1 MGTEY
6 LTEAAVFQCTQGQN
20 FQAVKKIGGKAS
32 YKGKKLLTSPV
43 RLIPKQ
49 PPILCPLLPP
59 LPNGTPSPCS
69 CFSVTLK
76 GGVEH
81 KDGGKLLT
89 MKASVLCGVTP
100 ALQPII
106 PTRSGCDHHIIY
118 GAAHTAKVPAIVWP
132 VREKTKATEQT
143 MQKEA
148 GTGKT
153 TAASAA
159 AVPLTQENPAL
170 AKKNTPQ
177 EEEAAVEKTAEVP
190 VEEEAPAFRTG
201 MLCSYSPRKAECVN
215 CTYRLDNDPP
225 AVDNDSMILRKNY
238 NAAKPHTDRY
248 DRYFDEVVVPLGD
261 SKENK
266 WRYAAHHLISG
277 NQVFKQNPELVRLA
291 HFCGYDINAYANC
304 IMLVGYPEDYP
315 DVEHMKSVSAYDVMS
330 ESRVQWHV
338 GGHSYR
344 FDVEEKAEICRQ
356 IGIRNKKKLVP
367 SDIKTYAEL
376 VQTEIEKL
384 KQRLM
389 AKKDRQMICYAAE
402 QEKRKLCGKL
412 DRIAAEIK
420 SKLAAFTDVGK
431 PHHSFPYFVS
441 KEAYRYTYALPR
453 TAKVVTVHKEGT
465 QLSLECYRLEHF
477 TEAIAQQK
485 NSLVLNPKGTIILNL
500 SDERWRWDCI
510 DFCKNVVYFI
520 YLDDTPRT
528 ILPFAVEKMYQF
540 PPDVRETG
548 RDGMKFLQQNDTEI
562 LVWLRDHPASAYT
575 SPVLMI
581 RRRRKEAGL
590 DSEVM

>member
-6 LTEAAVFQCTQGQN
+6 LTEAAVFQCTQGRK
-20 FQAVKKIGGKAS
+20 FQADKKIGGKAS
-32 YKGKKLLTSPV
+32 YKGKKLLTSPI

-59 LPNGTPSPCS
+59 LPNGAPSPCS
-69 CFSVTLK
+69 CTFVTLE

-106 PTRSGCDHHIIY
+106 PTRSGSDNHIIY
-118 GAAHTAKVPAIVWP
+118 GAAHNAKVPAIVWP
-132 VREKTKATEQT
+132 VRENTKATEQT

-153 TAASAA
+153 TTASAA

-177 EEEAAVEKTAEVP
+177 KEEDAAEKTAAAPTEEDVP
-190 VEEEAPAFRTG
+190 SFRAG
-201 MLCSYSPRKAECVN
+201 MLCSCSPRKAECVN
-215 CTYRLDNDPP
+215 CTYRLDNEPP

-238 NAAKPHTDRY
+238 NSAKPHTDRY

-356 IGIRNKKKLVP
+356 IGIRNKRKLAP

-412 DRIAAEIK
+412 DHIAAEIK

-500 SDERWRWDCI
+500 SDEKWRWDCI
-510 DFCKNVVYFI
+510 DFCKNIVYFI

-528 ILPFAVEKMYQF
+528 ILPFMVENTNQF

>member
-1 MGTEY
+1 M
-6 LTEAAVFQCTQGQN
+6 
-20 FQAVKKIGGKAS
+20 
-32 YKGKKLLTSPV
+32 
-43 RLIPKQ
+43 
-49 PPILCPLLPP
+49 
-59 LPNGTPSPCS
+59 
-69 CFSVTLK
+69 
-76 GGVEH
+76 
-81 KDGGKLLT
+81 T

-100 ALQPII
+100 ALQPIM
-106 PTRSGCDHHIIY
+106 PTRSGSDNHIIY
-118 GAAHTAKVPAIVWP
+118 GAAHSAEVPAIVWP
-132 VREKTKATEQT
+132 VREKTEATEQP

-159 AVPLTQENPAL
+159 AVPLTQENPAP
-170 AKKNTPQ
+170 AKKDASQ
-177 EEEAAVEKTAEVP
+177 KEEVAAEKTSAAPTEEDVP
-190 VEEEAPAFRTG
+190 SFRAG
-201 MLCSYSPRKAECVN
+201 MLCSCSPRKAECVN

-315 DVEHMKSVSAYDVMS
+315 DVEHKKNISAYDVMS

-356 IGIRNKKKLVP
+356 IGIRNKKKIAP

-376 VQTEIEKL
+376 VQAEIEKL

-412 DRIAAEIK
+412 DHIAAEIK

-453 TAKVVTVHKEGT
+453 AAKVVTVHKEGA

-485 NSLVLNPKGTIILNL
+485 NNLVLNPKGTTILNM
-500 SDERWRWDCI
+500 SDDCWQEDCI
-510 DFCKNVVYFI
+510 VFCNNVECFI

-528 ILPFAVEKMYQF
+528 ILPFAVEGAYQF
-540 PPDVRETG
+540 PPDVRKTG
-548 RDGMKFLQQNDTEI
+548 RDGMKFLRQNDTEI
-562 LVWLRDHPASAYT
+562 LVWLRDHPASVYT

-590 DSEVM
+590 TSEVI

>member
-6 LTEAAVFQCTQGQN
+6 LTEAAVFRCPLGMQFRAQEPAN
-20 FQAVKKIGGKAS
+20 RKAK
-32 YKGKKLLTSPV
+32 YKGKKLLTSAAV
-43 RLIPKQ
+43 LIPKQ
-49 PPILCPLLPP
+49 API
-59 LPNGTPSPCS
+59 PCS
-69 CFSVTLK
+69 FLQTPAGPALCSCNISRLLD
-76 GGVEH
+76 GVRH
-81 KDGGKLLT
+81 CAGKPLLT
-89 MKASVLCGVTP
+89 MSAKAACIPVGQIVTP
-100 ALQPII
+100 SS
-106 PTRSGCDHHIIY
+106 SGSDRHIIY
-118 GAAHTAKVPAIVWP
+118 GAAHTAEVPEIVWP
-132 VREKTKATEQT
+132 VWENTKATEQT

-159 AVPLTQENPAL
+159 AIPLKQENPAP
-170 AKKNTPQ
+170 AKKKTLQ
-177 EEEAAVEKTAEVP
+177 KEGAAAEKTAAAPTEEDVP
-190 VEEEAPAFRTG
+190 SFRAG
-201 MLCSYSPRKAECVN
+201 MLCSCSPRKAECVN
-215 CTYRLDNDPP
+215 CTYRLDNEPP

-238 NAAKPHTDRY
+238 NAAKPHTDCY

-356 IGIRNKKKLVP
+356 IGIRNKKKIAP

-412 DRIAAEIK
+412 DHIAAEIK

-548 RDGMKFLQQNDTEI
+548 RDSMKFLQQNDTEI